1 MKSLKVFKFITVSLC
16 FIGILSACSK
26 QANDAKNSKKSTLS
40 AVVLADIGGIDD
52 KSFNQSAWEGLQEW
66 GKENNLPEGISGYTY
81 LQANDATDYTTNINQ
96 AIANDFDII
105 FGIGYLL
112 TDTVSIAAD
121 ENPDKKFVIIDD
133 IINGKQNVASVTF
146 KDNEAAYLAG
156 VAAAN
161 TTKTNKVGFI
171 GGEEGLVVNR
181 FKTGFERGVKD
192 EAKNL
197 GKSITLDVKY
207 AASFSDPSKGKAIA
221 ASMYN
226 NGSDIIYHASGAT
239 GQGVFQEAKSLNESN
254 IENKVWVIGVD
265 RDQEEDGSYTLAN
278 GKKDN
283 FTLTSTLK
291 NVNSAIK
298 DIANSALEN
307 NFPNGVHLS
316 YGLKNDGVRLTD
328 GQLSNQALQAVQE
341 AKEKISSSI
350 IKVPEE

>member
-1 MKSLKVFKFITVSLC
+1 MKSLKVFKFITISLC

-239 GQGVFQEAKSLNESN
+239 GQGVFQEAKNLNESN

-291 NVNSAIK
+291 NVNSAII
-298 DIANSALEN
+298 DIANSALKN

>member
-26 QANDAKNSKKSTLS
+26 QANDAKNSKKSKLS

-239 GQGVFQEAKSLNESN
+239 GQGVFQEAKNLNESN

-298 DIANSALEN
+298 DIANSALKN